1 MENNSRLEKLLSV
14 IHYSM
19 ILILVFLFVST
30 NTSNINHAK
39 MINQKEN
46 SSNEIP
52 TKEFAYTFK
61 VSDKLT
67 GNGTILLSFQKNKL
81 SGKASGL
88 GMTCQCDVNFLS
100 NITGSLDDS
109 NKKLNV
115 EMEGTGDPIGILIPG
130 KITFR
135 GPLKGFL
142 SNGKVCLAGKVD
154 IIGRLASLAGF
165 EKKED
170 ILIEIQDPSL
180 AKTFKKIQSSEDLA
194 SL

>member
-14 IHYSM
+14 IHCSM
-19 ILILVFLFVST
+19 ILILILLFVST
-30 NTSNINHAK
+30 NTSNINYAK
-39 MINQKEN
+39 MINQKEIIC
-46 SSNEIP
+46 NEIP
-52 TKEFAYTFK
+52 TREFPYTFK
-61 VSDKLT
+61 VSDKLA
-67 GNGTILLSFQKNKL
+67 GNGTILLSFEKNKL

-88 GMTCQCDVNFLS
+88 GMTCQYNVNFLS

-115 EMEGTGDPIGILIPG
+115 EMEGIGDPIGILIPG
-130 KITFR
+130 KVTFR

-154 IIGRLASLAGF
+154 ILGGLASLAGF